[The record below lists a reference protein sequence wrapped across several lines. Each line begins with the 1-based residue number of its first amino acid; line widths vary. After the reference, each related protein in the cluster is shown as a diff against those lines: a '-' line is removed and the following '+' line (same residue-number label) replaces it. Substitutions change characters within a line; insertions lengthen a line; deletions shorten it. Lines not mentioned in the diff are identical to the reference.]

1 MAIVTI
7 PKSGEYGVIKDQPAQ
22 ELPIN
27 AWSDS
32 ANIRFREGGAERFK
46 GEKQLFDTPAVTPYW
61 LQQYNQGGKRWW
73 IHAGTGKLFADD
85 GVGARS
91 EITPTSAP
99 TGAIDDRWTGGVMN
113 GVLVANN
120 AGFLSFVAK
129 KCNFQSSHH
138 SRLAPLL
145 RGLLPSLHSS
155 RSLNLM

>member
-46 GEKQLFDTPAVTPYW
+46 GEKQLFDTPTVTPYW

-85 GVGARS
+85 GVGARA

-120 AGFLSFVAK
+120 GVNVPLYWGGTGAMASLPAWPAATRVA
-129 KCNFQSSHH
+129 S
-138 SRLAPLL
+138 L
-145 RGLLPSLHSS
+145 RPYK
-155 RSLNLM
+155 NEAVV